1 MKVIILA
8 AGKGERMRP
17 LTEHTPKPLLRA
29 GGQALIEYHLQALK
43 TAGLVDIII
52 NLSWLGEQIEQW
64 LGDGSRFGVRIQYS
78 QEGPIPFETAGGII
92 QALPL
97 LGDAPFVVVNADI
110 WTDYPFARLP
120 DQLTSL
126 AHLVL
131 VNNPRHHPQGDFA
144 FNDNRLVNGGEPR
157 LTYSGIGVYHPRLFT
172 GLSRGVRPLAPLLR
186 QAIDTSQVSGEHY
199 PGQWRDIGTIE
210 RLRELDDL
218 LSHDRK
224 II

>member
-64 LGDGSRFGVRIQYS
+64 LGDGSCFGVRIQYS
-78 QEGPIPFETAGGII
+78 REGPIPFETAGGII

-110 WTDYPFARLP
+110 WTDYPFASLP
-120 DQLTSL
+120 DPLTSL
-126 AHLVL
+126 AHIVL
-131 VNNPRHHPQGDFA
+131 VNNPGHHPQGDFA
-144 FNDNRLVNGGEPR
+144 LNDNRLANAGEPR
-157 LTYSGIGVYHPRLFT
+157 LTYSGIGVYHSRLFT

-186 QAIDTSQVSGEHY
+186 QAIDTGQVSGEHY
-199 PGQWRDIGTIE
+199 PGQWRDIGTVE

-218 LSHDRK
+218 LSHDR
-224 II
+224 